1 MVRTTG
7 RARAPGGRMGILAA
21 LLLAGPACLPPSLAA
36 KMILEP
42 KRRVVQET
50 QQPPHAEVVVP
61 GRRRRAAR
69 LVLPGRGAGRR
80 HGDLP
85 PRQEPE
91 PGHRAS
97 CVAQRLVPLG
107 YNVLAYDSRAHG
119 ESGGRYTT
127 FGYYEKR
134 DVSRAIDFLGVDR
147 VFLAGISLG
156 AAVAIQS
163 AAEDSRVA
171 GVIAISSFASLEEV
185 VRDRLPGFIPAGQIR
200 GALRAVERR
209 ANIRVKDVD
218 AVAAAR
224 RIEVPVLLLHGSL
237 DRFTPLDH
245 TERIYGALQGPRE
258 LVEVDGAGHADVL
271 ASDQAWTAI
280 LDWFASL
287 PGPPGRYAAH
297 LDRLDPQVNGRAQ
310 PRRNLDPVRER
321 APVSRANAN

>member
-1 MVRTTG
+1 
-7 RARAPGGRMGILAA
+7 MGLLAA

-50 QQPPHAEVVVP
+50 QQPPHAEVVFP
-61 GRRRRAAR
+61 GDGVELHGWFFQAEGPVEGTVIF
-69 LVLPGRGAGRR
+69 LHGRNQNRDTGVV
-80 HGDLP
+80 
-85 PRQEPE
+85 
-91 PGHRAS
+91 
-97 CVAQRLVPLG
+97 VAQRLVPLG
-107 YNVLAYDSRAHG
+107 YNVLAYDSRGHG

-127 FGYYEKR
+127 FGYYEKK

-163 AAEDSRVA
+163 AAEDPRVA

-258 LVEVDGAGHADVL
+258 LVEVDGAGHGDVL
-271 ASDQAWTAI
+271 ASDEAWTAI

-297 LDRLDPQVNGRAQ
+297 LDRVDPQVNGRAQ
-310 PRRNLDPVRER
+310 PRRDLDPVRER
-321 APVSRANAN
+321 TPVSPANAN

>member
-7 RARAPGGRMGILAA
+7 RARAPGGRVGILAA

-50 QQPPHAEVVVP
+50 RSSLRTPRSCSRATASSCTAGFFQAEGPVEGTVIFLHGRNQNRDTSVV
-61 GRRRRAAR
+61 
-69 LVLPGRGAGRR
+69 
-80 HGDLP
+80 
-85 PRQEPE
+85 
-91 PGHRAS
+91 
-97 CVAQRLVPLG
+97 VAQRLVPLG

-147 VFLAGISLG
+147 VFLAGVSLG

-209 ANIRVKDVD
+209 ANIRVKEVD

-224 RIEVPVLLLHGSL
+224 RIEVPVLLLHGTL
-237 DRFTPLDH
+237 DRFTPLDQ

-258 LVEVDGAGHADVL
+258 LVEVDGAGHGDVL